1 MANLVSPGVSV
12 SIVDESFFIPGR
24 VTTLPLIFIATADEK
39 TQEDGVTPALGTF
52 EHGLFREVTSIRQS
66 IELYGVPRFIRSVE
80 GSAHHGDARNE
91 YGLDALN
98 KFLEIGNR
106 AYVVRANV
114 NLDDRIETV
123 RDLWL
128 RKVADAGDY
137 LVQLVEDY
145 IEVYNQENNLFELL
159 PDGNPNLDYK
169 TAVDDE
175 ELLMLINEAM
185 VDVFDTYSFSSKDRT
200 DGVNLFAENFLKN
213 HEVDS
218 AGFQEVVFQTTPAT
232 GNITGTDV
240 TSLMNDSTMYG
251 VTVEFNDP
259 TGANPADSVDVV
271 VEGSDVQTFAE
282 LLTEIN
288 AQLDGFG
295 SIGFVA
301 GRLRVE
307 SDLTGVT
314 STVLIR
320 DGMPSGTLPLFSNL
334 SLFAGVSNPVMG
346 TGPNPLS
353 VFSNG
358 FDQSPDPDSF
368 SGLSYIVEQEYL
380 LNGEFD
386 SVSAEALLLNAASV
400 YSFTQ
405 EFRLFTRLGEN
416 DAARRQEIV
425 SRLRA
430 AINDPNL
437 GIRNPD
443 AFNYNLVACPG
454 YPEVSQELLRLAED
468 MLDEVFVLGETP
480 FDKPPIGFN
489 SISSWAVN
497 SSQRSVNNGIAYWFG
512 HGLSSN
518 IDGQEIMTTSSSTAL
533 RIIAFNDR
541 ERALWW
547 APAGTQ
553 RGQANHLSKVGYV
566 SGTLGGPTVFVRDDL
581 DLGAR
586 DSLYEFPKNINPITR
601 IEGRGILALGQKT
614 SAPAVSSRESINVE
628 RLLRFMKR
636 EIRRGVFPYLFE
648 PNDQITRDLVKG
660 TVDAFLTGL
669 VNDRAL
675 FDFATICDDSNNT
688 PDRIQR
694 KELWIDIAVK
704 PVIAIE
710 FIYVPI
716 RVVATGADIGQG
728 GSVIST

>member
-1 MANLVSPGVSV
+1 MANLISPGVSV

-24 VTTLPLIFIATADEK
+24 VTTLPLLFIATADEK
-39 TQEDGVTPALGTF
+39 TQQDGVTPALGTF
-52 EHGLFREVTSIRQS
+52 EHGLYREVTSIRQS
-66 IELYGVPRFIRSVE
+66 IELYGIPRFIRSPE
-80 GSAHHGDARNE
+80 GSPHHGDARNE

-123 RDLWL
+123 RDLWV
-128 RKVADAGDY
+128 RKIADAGDY
-137 LVQLVEDY
+137 LSQLIEDY
-145 IEVYNQENNLFELL
+145 IEVYNTGNNYFELL
-159 PDGNPNLDYK
+159 PNGTPNLDYK
-169 TAVDDE
+169 TGVDDE
-175 ELLMLINEAM
+175 ELLMLVNEAL
-185 VDVFDTYSFSSKDRT
+185 VDVFDSYSFSSKDRT

-213 HEVDS
+213 HEIDS
-218 AGFQEVVFQTTPAT
+218 SAFQEIVFQTTPAT
-232 GNITGTDV
+232 GNLTGGDV
-240 TSLMNDSTMYG
+240 TSLLNDSTPYG
-251 VTVEFNDP
+251 VTIELNNP
-259 TGANPADSVDVV
+259 TGLNPADTVDVV
-271 VEGSDVQTFAE
+271 IEGSNAQTFAE
-282 LLTEIN
+282 LLTEMN
-288 AQLDGFG
+288 AQLDGYAT
-295 SIGFVA
+295 IRFVA

-307 SDLTGVT
+307 SDSTGVT
-314 STVLIR
+314 STILIR

-334 SLFAGVSNPVMG
+334 SLFAGVSNPVNG
-346 TGPNPLS
+346 TGPSPL
-353 VFSNG
+353 VAFLDG
-358 FDQSPDPDSF
+358 FDMNTNLESF
-368 SGLSYIVEQEYL
+368 SGLTYIIEQEYL
-380 LNGEFD
+380 MNGEFD
-386 SVSAEALLLNAASV
+386 ASGAEALLLNAAQL

-405 EFRLFTRLGEN
+405 EFRVLTRLGEN
-416 DAARRQEIV
+416 DGARRSEIV

-454 YPEVSQELLRLAED
+454 YPEVSQELVRLAED

-489 SISSWAVN
+489 SISSWAT
-497 SSQRSVNNGIAYWFG
+497 SSSDRSVTAGIAYWFG

-518 IDGQEIMTTSSSTAL
+518 IDGQQIMTTSSSTAL

-553 RGQANHLSKVGYV
+553 RGQANHLSEVGYV

-601 IEGRGILALGQKT
+601 LEGRGILALGQKT
-614 SAPAVSSRESINVE
+614 SSPVTSSRESINVE
-628 RLLRFMKR
+628 RLLRYMKR

-648 PNDQITRDLVKG
+648 PNDQITRDLVKS
-660 TVDAFLTGL
+660 TVDSFLTGL
-669 VNDRAL
+669 LNNRAL
-675 FDFATICDDSNNT
+675 YDFATICDETNNT

-694 KELWIDIAVK
+694 KELWVDIAVK

-716 RVVATGADIGQG
+716 RVVATGADIGG
-728 GSVIST
+728 AGSVIST